1 MARTPLLLLHL
12 LLGLLALCTGIVN
25 SSALSQPPSVS
36 VAPGKTATLTCSGF
50 DSSNYVHW
58 YQQKGGRAPVLVI
71 YQDDKRPSG
80 IPDRFSGS
88 NSGTTATLTIAR
100 AQAED
105 EADYYCQD
113 YANSPG
119 NWERYAFGSGTQ
131 LSLLS
136 QPKSSPTVNVFPPS
150 SAELDSKK
158 ATLVC
163 LLNGFYPSS
172 VTVTWKANGAT
183 VTSGVETTKPSKQT
197 DNKYMASSYLSL
209 TPDQWKAKDSYTCQV
224 SHDGKVFE
232 KSVSPSEC
240 A

>member
-1 MARTPLLLLHL
+1 MTRTPLLLLQL
-12 LLGLLALCTGIVN
+12 LALLALCAGFV
-25 SSALSQPPSVS
+25 SSVPTQPPSAS
-36 VAPGKTATLTCSGF
+36 VALGQTTTLTCSGVK
-50 DSSNYVHW
+50 SGYVAW
-58 YQQKGGRAPVLVI
+58 YQQQGGRSPVLVI
-71 YQDDKRPSG
+71 YENSKRPSG

-88 NSGTTATLTIAR
+88 KSATMATLTIAR

-105 EADYYCQD
+105 EAVYYCQD
-113 YANSPG
+113 YSG
-119 NWERYAFGSGTQ
+119 FGSFGSGTQ
-131 LSLLS
+131 FSVLG

>member
-1 MARTPLLLLHL
+1 LLSSPP
-12 LLGLLALCTGIVN
+12 GIVN
-25 SSALSQPPSVS
+25 SSALTQPPSVS

-71 YQDDKRPSG
+71 YKDDKRPSG

-88 NSGTTATLTIAR
+88 SSGTTATLTIAR

-105 EADYYCQD
+105 EADYYCQE
-113 YANSPG
+113 YSSSAAG
-119 NWERYAFGSGTQ
+119 YIFGGGTQ
-131 LSLLS
+131 LTVLG

>member
-12 LLGLLALCTGIVN
+12 LLALCTGFVR
-25 SSALSQPPSVS
+25 SAPAQQPSAS
-36 VAPGKTATLTCSGF
+36 VALGQTATLTCSGLY
-50 DSSNYVHW
+50 NYYAAW
-58 YQQKGGRAPVLVI
+58 YQQKPARSPVLVMYDNI
-71 YQDDKRPSG
+71 KRPSG

-88 NSGTTATLTIAR
+88 KSGNTATLTIAG

-105 EADYYCQD
+105 EADYYCSD
-113 YANSPG
+113 YSG
-119 NWERYAFGSGTQ
+119 NYHNAYGFGSGTQ
-131 LSLLS
+131 LTVLG

-183 VTSGVETTKPSKQT
+183 VTSGVETTKPSKQA

>member
-1 MARTPLLLLHL
+1 MARAPHLLLHL

-25 SSALSQPPSVS
+25 SSALTQPPSVS

-58 YQQKGGRAPVLVI
+58 YQQKGGRAPALVI
-71 YQDDKRPSG
+71 YNDNERPSG
-80 IPDRFSGS
+80 IPNRFSGS
-88 NSGTTATLTIAR
+88 SSGTTATLTIAG

-105 EADYYCQD
+105 EADYYCQQESGTAW
-113 YANSPG
+113 YI
-119 NWERYAFGSGTQ
+119 FGGGTQ
-131 LSLLS
+131 LTVLG

>member
-12 LLGLLALCTGIVN
+12 LHLLLALCTGFVT
-25 SSALSQPPSVS
+25 SAPTQPPSAS
-36 VAPGKTATLTCSGF
+36 VALGQTATLTCSGVN
-50 DSSNYVHW
+50 STYWTAW
-58 YQQKGGRAPVLVI
+58 YQQKPGQAPVLII
-71 YQDDKRPSG
+71 YENDKRLSG

-88 NSGTTATLTIAR
+88 RSGSTATLTISR

-113 YANSPG
+113 SGNYAFT
-119 NWERYAFGSGTQ
+119 FGSGTQ
-131 LSLLS
+131 VTVLS

>member
-25 SSALSQPPSVS
+25 SSALTQPPSVS
-36 VAPGKTATLTCSGF
+36 VAPGNTATITCTGF
-50 DSSNYVHW
+50 DSSNFVHW

-71 YQDDKRPSG
+71 YKDTKRPSG

-88 NSGTTATLTIAR
+88 SSGTNATLTIAR
-100 AQAED
+100 AQPED
-105 EADYYCQD
+105 EADYYCQEFG
-113 YANSPG
+113 NSGPG
-119 NWERYAFGSGTQ
+119 VVFGSGTQ
-131 LSLLS
+131 LTVLS

>member
-12 LLGLLALCTGIVN
+12 LLALCTGFV
-25 SSALSQPPSVS
+25 SSVPTQPPSAS
-36 VAPGKTATLTCSGF
+36 VALGQTATLTCSGV
-50 DSSNYVHW
+50 SASYVSW
-58 YQQKGGRAPVLVI
+58 YQQKSGRAPVLVI
-71 YQDDKRPSG
+71 YDNSKRPSG

-88 NSGTTATLTIAR
+88 KSGSTATLTIAG

-105 EADYYCQD
+105 DADYYCQEQSSAD
-113 YANSPG
+113 VYT
-119 NWERYAFGSGTQ
+119 FGSGTQ
-131 LSLLS
+131 LTVLG

>member
-12 LLGLLALCTGIVN
+12 ALCTGFV
-25 SSALSQPPSVS
+25 SSVPTQPPSAS
-36 VAPGKTATLTCSGF
+36 VALGQTATLTCSGV
-50 DSSNYVHW
+50 SSSYVAW

-71 YQDDKRPSG
+71 YENNKRPSG

-88 NSGTTATLTIAR
+88 KSGSTATLTIAR

-113 YANSPG
+113 YAGSA
-119 NWERYAFGSGTQ
+119 WYIFGGGTQ
-131 LSLLS
+131 LTVLG

>member
-1 MARTPLLLLHL
+1 MAHTPVLLLHL
-12 LLGLLALCTGIVN
+12 LFPVCTDFV
-25 SSALSQPPSVS
+25 SSLPTQPPSAS
-36 VAPGKTATLTCSGF
+36 VPLGQTATITCSGIGRG
-50 DSSNYVHW
+50 SGASW
-58 YQQKGGRAPVLVI
+58 YQQKPGQAPVLLL
-71 YQDDKRPSG
+71 YYNNNPPSG

-88 NSGTTATLTIAR
+88 KSGSTATLTIAR

-113 YANSPG
+113 ANSPFT
-119 NWERYAFGSGTQ
+119 FGSGTQ
-131 LSLLS
+131 LTVLG

>member
-1 MARTPLLLLHL
+1 VAHAPLLLHHL
-12 LLGLLALCTGIVN
+12 ALLAFCTGPVASIV
-25 SSALSQPPSVS
+25 LTQPPSVS
-36 VAPGKTATLTCSGF
+36 VALAQTATITCSGGIF
-50 DSSNYVHW
+50 DKNYVCW
-58 YQQKGGRAPVLVI
+58 YQQKDGRAPVLII
-71 YQDDKRPSG
+71 YKDKERPSG

-88 NSGTTATLTIAR
+88 SSGSTATLTIAG

-105 EADYYCQD
+105 EANYYCHSFTGSND
-113 YANSPG
+113 LH
-119 NWERYAFGSGTQ
+119 RFGGGTQ
-131 LSLLS
+131 LTVLG

>member
-12 LLGLLALCTGIVN
+12 LHLLLALCTGFVR
-25 SSALSQPPSVS
+25 SAPTQQPSAS
-36 VAPGKTATLTCSGF
+36 VALGQTAALTCSGV
-50 DSSNYVHW
+50 SGTYAAW
-58 YQQKGGRAPVLVI
+58 YQQKPGRAPVLVI
-71 YQDDKRPSG
+71 YDNNKRPSG

-88 NSGTTATLTIAR
+88 KSGSTATLTISR

-113 YANSPG
+113 TY
-119 NWERYAFGSGTQ
+119 EDTYTFGSGTQ
-131 LSLLS
+131 VTVLG

>member
-1 MARTPLLLLHL
+1 MAHTPVLLLHL
-12 LLGLLALCTGIVN
+12 LLALCTDFV
-25 SSALSQPPSVS
+25 SCVPSQPPSAS
-36 VAPGKTATLTCSGF
+36 VEPGQTASITCSGV
-50 DSSNYVHW
+50 STAYGANW
-58 YQQKGGRAPVLVI
+58 YQQTPNRAPVLI
-71 YQDDKRPSG
+71 LYGTSSGAKRPPG

-88 NSGTTATLTIAR
+88 ASGAAATLIITG

-105 EADYYCQD
+105 EATYFCQH
-113 YANSPG
+113 AATFTFG
-119 NWERYAFGSGTQ
+119 NGTQ
-131 LSLLS
+131 VTVLG